1 MPSLRDVWVL
11 PGVARRILQHL
22 ILHRSILVPR
32 ADSSDLFS
40 RRSVSLRRIA
50 GWKSAGKL
58 LLALTVRIENL
69 LRIDN
74 FLSDPIQARYL
85 CWH

>member
-1 MPSLRDVWVL
+1 MPTLHDVWVL
-11 PGVARRILQHL
+11 PGVAHRILRHL
-22 ILHRSILVPR
+22 VLHQSVVPR
-32 ADSSDLFS
+32 IEFRTCAS
-40 RRSVSLRRIA
+40 RRSVGLRRQA

-69 LRIDN
+69 LRIDD
-74 FLSDPIQARYL
+74 FLADPIQTRYL